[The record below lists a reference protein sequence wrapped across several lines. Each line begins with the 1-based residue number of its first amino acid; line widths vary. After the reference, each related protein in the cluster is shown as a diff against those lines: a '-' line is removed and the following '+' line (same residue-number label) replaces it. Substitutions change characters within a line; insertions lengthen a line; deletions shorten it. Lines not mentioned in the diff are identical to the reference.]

1 MIIYRKERMHYCCAL
16 IVTSELLLAETI
28 SDLKSCDD
36 GPVTLD
42 VCVVQILEQAAALTY
57 HLEQTATGMMVVL
70 KNLQMLIEVID
81 ASCKNRDLNLGRTR
95 VAFSA
100 LELGNDLRLVH
111 FNGHL
116 FS

>member
-81 ASCKNRDLNLGRTR
+81 AGCKNRDLNLGRTR
-95 VAFSA
+95 VAFMRCIFC
-100 LELGNDLRLVH
+100 NDLRLIH
-111 FNGHL
+111 CISSF
-116 FS
+116 FA